1 MHLRRL
7 HLILQAGRL
16 VVLVKIGF
24 KGKRL
29 VAAFTRE
36 MFEGRVGLHVSSEV
50 GAIGE
55 RLAAVSASVRLLS
68 RVGTEVTLEQP
79 GPGKGLP
86 TDVARMFEVVGEDV
100 HGQCWHA
107 DVHLVAVGT
116 FLGLLA
122 VQAAV
127 GLLVTGQVGRR
138 GVMLPTLATRVA
150 GSLGRLLRN
159 PQRIPTSGST
169 IADKERV
176 VCIRHSHAVLEPM
189 AFSTSG
195 AAASGF
201 DAVAGAAWT
210 VGTARGRRRSI
221 LVWIGDVDLRLP
233 HGCHGSQVI
242 RGCPRGLEIRWGG
255 PWEMERHRVVEWHCG
270 NHIVDITWGKKQRKN
285 MSINRITYSGKE
297 GISACQSTPPLVLH
311 SLTTPNVAIINAG
324 FVAMVFARS
333 FAVESA
339 WRVTSEFVNNL
350 ILHRA
355 LAVSGHVQTKIL
367 INEQFI

>member
-1 MHLRRL
+1 M
-7 HLILQAGRL
+7 L
-16 VVLVKIGF
+16 VEIGF

-36 MFEGRVGLHVSSEV
+36 MFQGRVGLHVSSEV

-150 GSLGRLLRN
+150 G
-159 PQRIPTSGST
+159 T
-169 IADKERV
+169 
-176 VCIRHSHAVLEPM
+176 AVLTLPYLQPLLTLLLGS
-189 AFSTSG
+189 AISYSY
-195 AAASGF
+195 
-201 DAVAGAAWT
+201 AV
-210 VGTARGRRRSI
+210 
-221 LVWIGDVDLRLP
+221 
-233 HGCHGSQVI
+233 Q
-242 RGCPRGLEIRWGG
+242 
-255 PWEMERHRVVEWHCG
+255 RH
-270 NHIVDITWGKKQRKN
+270 T
-285 MSINRITYSGKE
+285 
-297 GISACQSTPPLVLH
+297 GI
-311 SLTTPNVAIINAG
+311 
-324 FVAMVFARS
+324 
-333 FAVESA
+333 
-339 WRVTSEFVNNL
+339 
-350 ILHRA
+350 
-355 LAVSGHVQTKIL
+355 
-367 INEQFI
+367 